1 MTFKTEPAVSLHVH
15 AGLFTTLF
23 SPLLV
28 CPDPSILPGANP
40 VFTRS
45 ASFLPLCL
53 TLEFHKMISHFSVHH
68 PER

>member
-1 MTFKTEPAVSLHVH
+1 MTFKTEPAVSLRVH

-28 CPDPSILPGANP
+28 CPDPSIFPGANP

-45 ASFLPLCL
+45 AFFLPLCL
-53 TLEFHKMISHFSVHH
+53 TLEFHKMISRFSAHH